1 MSKMFRAILT
11 SALLA
16 PLAALV
22 ASLVSIMVI
31 GILAVVAG
39 IPSPMLLFGA
49 FVLKHID
56 VNTFIHL
63 LLTVPNT
70 KEAGLRYA
78 LFGMI
83 AIGTVLG
90 WLYAALAMVRLPAS
104 GYRPGRRE
112 WIVALA
118 LIVLMTATGIL
129 LFWNELAQNHW
140 GFPIPISRLLTSL
153 GLLLDFAAYGV
164 ALCLCYRALLP
175 KVRQAEVPVQ
185 NQRRRQLLSGVG
197 VATLGL
203 GATGASYGLIQEYL
217 KNYTSYD
224 GTKTAWHNERKP
236 PVSPIT
242 PNDEHYVVTQ
252 NPVDPQVD
260 ASVWRL
266 EVTGLVNKGGTYTLD
281 ELRQLPS
288 VSRPI
293 TLECI
298 ANGIGDHLI
307 GTAIWQGVTLRT
319 LLDRHAGAQENATHV
334 TFYSVDGYNISL
346 PLKEVLEADA
356 MLAWNMNGVDIPP
369 RHGYPLRVLI
379 PGRYG
384 EEQPK
389 WLTRVELTNHFV
401 GGLYSDQGWYNGMV
415 HTISRIDYPQTEN
428 LLPVGQQI
436 EVGGI
441 AFAGFRGIQK
451 VEVSTNGG
459 ITWQA
464 AQLKP
469 ALSKDS
475 WVFWAYQ
482 WRPTKSG
489 NYKITARATDGTSST
504 QNSEKQ
510 GTVPNGATGYHQIT
524 VIVQ

>member
-1 MSKMFRAILT
+1 MNKIFRAILT

-22 ASLVSIMVI
+22 ASLVSVMVV
-31 GILAVVAG
+31 GILGVVAG
-39 IPSPMLLFGA
+39 IPSPMLLFSN

-56 VNTFIHL
+56 VNMFIHL
-63 LLTVPNT
+63 LLTIPNT
-70 KEAGLRYA
+70 KETGLSYA
-78 LFGMI
+78 LYGMI
-83 AIGTVLG
+83 AIGTALG
-90 WLYAALAMVRLPAS
+90 WLYAALALVKLPAS

-112 WIVALA
+112 WLVTLA
-118 LIVLMTATGIL
+118 LVILLAGTGIV
-129 LFWNELAQNHW
+129 LFWNESAQNHW
-140 GFPIPISRLLTSL
+140 GFPIPIARLFTSL

-185 NQRRRQLLSGVG
+185 NQRRRQLLSSAG
-197 VATLGL
+197 VAALGL
-203 GATGASYGLIQEYL
+203 GSTAASYGLIQEYL

-224 GTKTAWHNERKP
+224 GMKTTWKYERHP
-236 PVSPIT
+236 PVPPIT
-242 PNDEHYVVTQ
+242 PNNEHYVVTQ

-266 EVTGLVNKGGTYTLD
+266 DVTGLVNKSGSYTLN

-288 VSRPI
+288 ISRPI

-307 GTAIWQGVTLRT
+307 GTAIWHGVTLRT
-319 LLDRHAGAQENATHV
+319 LLDHHGGVQESATHV
-334 TFYSVDGYNISL
+334 AFYSVDGYNVSL

-356 MLAWNMNGVDIPP
+356 MLAWNMNGVDLPQ

-389 WLTRVELTNHFV
+389 WLTRVELANHFI
-401 GGLYSDQGWYNGMV
+401 GGIYSDQGWYNGMV
-415 HTISRIDYPQTEN
+415 HTISRIDSPQSPV
-428 LLPVGQQI
+428 PVGKQL

-451 VEVSTNGG
+451 VEVSTDGG
-459 ITWQA
+459 VTWQL

-475 WVFWAYQ
+475 WVFWTYQ

-489 NYKITARATDGTSST
+489 DYKITARATDGTGVT
-504 QNSEKQ
+504 QNAQKQ